1 MSMPVRPKNPSRAR
15 RVLILLA
22 LVPGAALALEPSAE
36 EGASAPPVLASVSP
50 SLYASVPLPPPP
62 PGTTAIPVSAAPAAR
77 TGRGYRMFG
86 LSLDVGV
93 PNGASAT
100 LLYRPL
106 KFLRL
111 GGGFLYNYI
120 GYGALA
126 SVSIQPHYWIA
137 PSLSLEAGHYFDSN
151 ALNKVS
157 RFTSVDTSVQPLLE
171 RVGYTFVNA
180 QVGLELGAPS
190 TFVFFVRGGLSRVW
204 LSVNN
209 ANQAVQSASGNGGTR
224 LSYIA
229 DPSVRLG
236 IPSVKAGFMF
246 FFY

>member
-1 MSMPVRPKNPSRAR
+1 MPIEVLAKRPGRPWWLLLLL
-15 RVLILLA
+15 VLPASAASADEATAAPRPAAPLLA
-22 LVPGAALALEPSAE
+22 V
-36 EGASAPPVLASVSP
+36 ASAAPF
-50 SLYASVPLPPPP
+50 VPLPPPP
-62 PGTTAIPVSAAPAAR
+62 SGMTAVPASAPAR
-77 TGRGYRMFG
+77 TSRGYRMLG
-86 LSLDVGV
+86 LSLDAGL

-151 ALNKVS
+151 ALDKVA
-157 RFTSVDTSVQPLLE
+157 RFTSVSDNVRPLLE
-171 RVGYTFVNA
+171 QVGYTFVNA

-204 LSVNN
+204 LGINN
-209 ANQAVQSASGNGGTR
+209 AQAAVQASSGTSGTQ
-224 LSYIA
+224 LSYVA
-229 DPSVRLG
+229 NPSVRLG
-236 IPSVKAGFMF
+236 IPCVKAGFMF
-246 FFY
+246 YFY

>member
-1 MSMPVRPKNPSRAR
+1 M
-15 RVLILLA
+15 LGFLLLSA
-22 LVPGAALALEPSAE
+22 LPLAAALGAELVPGTPVALAPT
-36 EGASAPPVLASVSP
+36 GP
-50 SLYASVPLPPPP
+50 SLYGSVPLPPAPQ
-62 PGTTAIPVSAAPAAR
+62 GTTQMPTMVAPNGGAR
-77 TGRGYRMFG
+77 SGRGYRAFG

-100 LLYRPL
+100 LLFRPL

-111 GGGFLYNYI
+111 GGGLLYNYI

-137 PSLSLEAGHYFDSN
+137 PSLSFEGGHYFDSD
-151 ALNKVS
+151 AVDKVA
-157 RFTSVDTSVQPLLE
+157 RFTTVDDSLRPLLE

-190 TFVFFVRGGLSRVW
+190 TFVFFIRGGLSRVW

-209 ANQAVQSASGNGGTR
+209 ANQAVQASSGNGGTR
-224 LSYIA
+224 LTSID

-246 FFY
+246 YVY

>member
-1 MSMPVRPKNPSRAR
+1 MRTRVRPSPR
-15 RVLILLA
+15 ILGFLFLGALPLA
-22 LVPGAALALEPSAE
+22 AASGAEPIAGTPVALAPTGS
-36 EGASAPPVLASVSP
+36 
-50 SLYASVPLPPPP
+50 SLYSSGLLPPPP
-62 PGTTAIPVSAAPAAR
+62 QGTTQIPTSVAPSAGAR
-77 TGRGYRMFG
+77 SVRGYRAFG

-111 GGGFLYNYI
+111 GGGLLYNYI

-137 PSLSLEAGHYFDSN
+137 PSLSFEGGHYFDSN
-151 ALNKVS
+151 AVDKVA
-157 RFTSVDTSVQPLLE
+157 RFTTVDDSLRPLLE
-171 RVGYTFVNA
+171 SVGYTFVNA

-190 TFVFFVRGGLSRVW
+190 TFVFFIRGGLSRVW

-209 ANQAVQSASGNGGTR
+209 ANQAAQASSGNGGTR
-224 LSYIA
+224 IA
-229 DPSVRLG
+229 YTDNPSVRLG

-246 FFY
+246 YVY